1 MKAINYYIVLEKIKE
16 QPKSIGG
23 IELLEKYDKDTR
35 YSKAKVISVGDKV
48 EAVKQD
54 DIVWYDKH
62 NGHGIQFDKKLYHV
76 VNLGDIVIV
85 EW

>member
-16 QPKSIGG
+16 QPKSVGG

-48 EAVKQD
+48 EAIKQD
-54 DIVWYDKH
+54 DVVWYDKH

-85 EW
+85 E

>member
-16 QPKSIGG
+16 QPKSVGG

-62 NGHGIQFDKKLYHV
+62 HGIQFDKKLYHV

-85 EW
+85 E

>member
-16 QPKSIGG
+16 QPKSVGG

-85 EW
+85 E

>member
-16 QPKSIGG
+16 QPKNVGG

-35 YSKAKVISVGDKV
+35 YNKAKVISVGDKIDQI
-48 EAVKQD
+48 KQN

-62 NGHGIQFDKKLYHV
+62 NGHGIQFDQKLYHV

-85 EW
+85 E

>member
-16 QPKSIGG
+16 QPKSVGG

-62 NGHGIQFDKKLYHV
+62 NGHGVQFDKKLYHV

-85 EW
+85 E

>member
-16 QPKSIGG
+16 QPKSVGG

-54 DIVWYDKH
+54 DVVWYDKH

-85 EW
+85 E

>member
-1 MKAINYYIVLEKIKE
+1 MKAINYYIVLEKMKE
-16 QPKSIGG
+16 QPKSVGG

-85 EW
+85 E

>member
-16 QPKSIGG
+16 QPKSVGG

-35 YSKAKVISVGDKV
+35 YSKAKVVSVGDKV

-85 EW
+85 E

>member
-85 EW
+85 E

>member
-16 QPKSIGG
+16 QPKSVGG

-35 YSKAKVISVGDKV
+35 YSKAKVVSVGDKV